1 MFNAQ
6 ILVRNVVKTS
16 ITKLKFASFFQN
28 YGFVEVPQENMFE
41 AVTVSLIKLK
51 KNAAECKLDYED
63 VDMKFQYL
71 KNNGECCITLH

>member
-51 KNAAECKLDYED
+51 KKSCG
-63 VDMKFQYL
+63 M
-71 KNNGECCITLH
+71 